1 MEKLLLIT
9 LLIGVPANFF
19 IFVGNVTGG
28 NIWVR
33 AIVKTL
39 VAMYLLLATIIVL
52 NFYKII

>member
-9 LLIGVPANFF
+9 LLIGIPANFF

-33 AIVKTL
+33 IIVKTL

>member
-33 AIVKTL
+33 IIVKTL

>member
-33 AIVKTL
+33 TIVKTL